1 MTDLSHTAVA
11 NGELASALV
20 VGLLLSGP
28 AGSITAGAPGGG
40 SGPAVSGARTGRP
53 GSWTKTAATESERP
67 RSADCSIIALRKISR
82 KTPVS

>member
-28 AGSITAGAPGGG
+28 ADSITAGAPGGG
-40 SGPAVSGARTGRP
+40 SGPTVSGARTGRP
-53 GSWTKTAATESERP
+53 AA
-67 RSADCSIIALRKISR
+67 
-82 KTPVS
+82 